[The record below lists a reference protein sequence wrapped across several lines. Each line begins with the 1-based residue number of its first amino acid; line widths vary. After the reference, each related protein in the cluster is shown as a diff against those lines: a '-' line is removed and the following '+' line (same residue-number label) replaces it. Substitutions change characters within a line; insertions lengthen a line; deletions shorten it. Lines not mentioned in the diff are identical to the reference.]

1 MLKKKEQQANR
12 AAERRSEPRILADP
26 FHSVQF
32 AIEKKVPIYQFKLRD
47 FSPSGLCI
55 LVRDDS
61 AVLKYLEVGMVLQM
75 DYATPELPG
84 KLTRITTQI
93 KHITKDREARY
104 KGHFMVGLAIVEKDV
119 D

>member
-1 MLKKKEQQANR
+1 MLKKKEQKANR

-26 FHSVQF
+26 YYSVQF
-32 AIEKKVPIYQFKLRD
+32 TIGKKAPVYQFKLRD

-61 AVLKYLEVGMVLQM
+61 AVLKYLEAGMVLQM
-75 DYATPELPG
+75 DYATPESPG
-84 KLTRITTQI
+84 TLTRITTQV
-93 KHITKDREARY
+93 KHITKGREARY
-104 KGHFMVGLAIVEKDV
+104 KEHFMVGLAIVERDV

>member
-1 MLKKKEQQANR
+1 MLKKKEKEANR

-61 AVLKYLEVGMVLQM
+61 AVLKGSRKNNL
-75 DYATPELPG
+75 AELA
-84 KLTRITTQI
+84 LR
-93 KHITKDREARY
+93 
-104 KGHFMVGLAIVEKDV
+104 FGLDLADPKEQNHRNSELFRGFCE
-119 D
+119 